1 MVISLELSV
10 ITSISLHCFQ
20 QTIFSYASS
29 SDFTL
34 VSQSVGRSFKLAQ
47 LRGLRACFDP
57 KLAYASSKLSIRSFH
72 VGLILEFWK

>member
-1 MVISLELSV
+1 MLPLA
-10 ITSISLHCFQ
+10 LQ
-20 QTIFSYASS
+20 QSS
-29 SDFTL
+29 HQHLTNGTKESFLATLVALDFTL

-72 VGLILEFWK
+72 VGLILKF